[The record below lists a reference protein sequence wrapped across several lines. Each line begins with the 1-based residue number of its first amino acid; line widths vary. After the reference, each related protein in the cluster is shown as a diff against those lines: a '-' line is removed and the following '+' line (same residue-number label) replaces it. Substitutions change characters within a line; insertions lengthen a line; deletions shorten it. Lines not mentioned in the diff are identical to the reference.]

1 MNTLEKHSGKCLS
14 VFAFLRLKKE
24 FVVKTLRHREIKIW
38 IFLLF
43 ITGMPLST
51 YAQSLRELVNEG
63 VEKYNGKK
71 YNDSEVDF
79 RKGLEKDSKNFNANF
94 NLGDSHYKQ
103 GRYDEAMK
111 SFQLAL
117 KNTNDNDYKAKAYH
131 NIGNSLLKTEKYQ
144 ESIDAYKNA
153 LKLNPNDQETKYN
166 LSYAL
171 NMLKQ
176 QKEQK
181 QQNKNKDDKNQ
192 NKDQNNK
199 DQNKQDQNKQDQ
211 NKNQNQNKDQ
221 QSQQDNTKQQ
231 DKQKQQQQAQ
241 QDKNKMSKEEAKR
254 ILNALKNNEQD
265 LQKKLRKF
273 VGKKVTTDKDW

>member
-1 MNTLEKHSGKCLS
+1 MNTSEKNMNCIRTFALS
-14 VFAFLRLKKE
+14 RIHFAA
-24 FVVKTLRHREIKIW
+24 KTLRRKVLKNYW
-38 IFLLF
+38 VLLF
-43 ITGMPLST
+43 IIGIPFIAN
-51 YAQSLRELVNEG
+51 AQSLRGLVNDG

-79 RKGLEKDSKNFNANF
+79 KKGLEKDSKNFNAIF

-181 QQNKNKDDKNQ
+181 QQNKNKNDKNQ
-192 NKDQNNK
+192 NKDQNK

-211 NKNQNQNKDQ
+211 KNKNQNQNKDQ

-273 VGKKVTTDKDW
+273 AAKKVATDKDW

>member
-1 MNTLEKHSGKCLS
+1 MNTLKNNIGN
-14 VFAFLRLKKE
+14 LRTFVPSRFSFTAKTQRRKVLK
-24 FVVKTLRHREIKIW
+24 FILV
-38 IFLLF
+38 LLF
-43 ITGMPLST
+43 IIGIPFTAN
-51 YAQSLRELVNEG
+51 AQSLRGLVNDG
-63 VEKYNGKK
+63 VEKYKGKK

-79 RKGLEKDSKNFNANF
+79 RKGLEKDSKNFNAIF

-181 QQNKNKDDKNQ
+181 QQNKNKDDKQ
-192 NKDQNNK
+192 NKDQDKK
-199 DQNKQDQNKQDQ
+199 DQDKQDQNKQDQ
-211 NKNQNQNKDQ
+211 QNKDQNQNQNKDQ
-221 QSQQDNTKQQ
+221 QTQQDNTKQQ

-273 VGKKVTTDKDW
+273 AGKKVKTDKDW

>member
-176 QKEQK
+176 QK

>member
-1 MNTLEKHSGKCLS
+1 
-14 VFAFLRLKKE
+14 VPLRIY
-24 FVVKTLRHREIKIW
+24 FTAKTLRRKALKYYLA
-38 IFLLF
+38 LLF
-43 ITGMPLST
+43 IIGIPFTVN
-51 YAQSLRELVNEG
+51 AQSLRGLVNDG

-79 RKGLEKDSKNFNANF
+79 KKGLEKDSKNFNAIF

-117 KNTNDNDYKAKAYH
+117 KNTNDNDYKAKTYH

-181 QQNKNKDDKNQ
+181 QQNKNKNDKNQ
-192 NKDQNNK
+192 NKDQNK
-199 DQNKQDQNKQDQ
+199 DQNKQDQNKQDQQ

-273 VGKKVTTDKDW
+273 AAKKVKTDKDW

>member
-1 MNTLEKHSGKCLS
+1 MNTSKKNMR
-14 VFAFLRLKKE
+14 FLCDFSPSRIH
-24 FVVKTLRHREIKIW
+24 FTAKTLRRKV
-38 IFLLF
+38 FKYYLVLLF
-43 ITGMPLST
+43 IIGIPFTAN
-51 YAQSLRELVNEG
+51 AQSLRGLVNDG
-63 VEKYNGKK
+63 VDKYNGKK
-71 YNDSEVDF
+71 YNDSEVNF
-79 RKGLEKDSKNFNANF
+79 KKGLEKDSKNFNAIF

-131 NIGNSLLKTEKYQ
+131 NIGNSLLKSEKYQ

-176 QKEQK
+176 QQEQK
-181 QQNKNKDDKNQ
+181 QQNKNKNDKNQ
-192 NKDQNNK
+192 NKDQNK
-199 DQNKQDQNKQDQ
+199 DQNKQDQNKQDQQ

-273 VGKKVTTDKDW
+273 AAKKVTTDKDW